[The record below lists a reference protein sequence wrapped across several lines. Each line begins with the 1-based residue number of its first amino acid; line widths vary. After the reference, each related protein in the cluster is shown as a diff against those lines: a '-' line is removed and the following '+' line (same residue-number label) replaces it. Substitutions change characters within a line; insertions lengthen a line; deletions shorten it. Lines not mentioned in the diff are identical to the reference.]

1 MSLRCSCPGG
11 RDEIVFGPVH
21 ECRDDTKQTED
32 DAPVYHRPHEWGAG
46 YRVALRVLACATS
59 LTQDD
64 FTLSPPEP
72 RYMETLD
79 ADERTGH

>member
-1 MSLRCSCPGG
+1 MSLRCNCPNG

-21 ECRDDTKQTED
+21 KCRDDTKQTE

-64 FTLSPPEP
+64 FTLSPPERP
-72 RYMETLD
+72 WETTLGPD
-79 ADERTGH
+79 DMT